1 MRPGARVQ
9 WVNGVVGDH
18 EHDEAWKRQRIP
30 AAGQLVFFAI
40 YFPDLSSFCAR
51 VNWLASKRVETSVSV
66 RREDRQGVESA
77 SLLQ

>member
-1 MRPGARVQ
+1 MRPAARVL

-51 VNWLASKRVETSVSV
+51 VNWFDDPECLSERKLSRM
-66 RREDRQGVESA
+66 
-77 SLLQ
+77 SLL